1 MHRVCTTLNK
11 IFLHRLR
18 TTSCKVYV
26 EVPSTA
32 YRSPTNRARMNPMD
46 AAQHTAAAL
55 RRLRTTGRSEPPAGR
70 RGRASPKIES
80 AGGGRAKQRSAGSL
94 PVTPHT
100 AASRDFTRS
109 ARSGDKAPRPRD
121 SFKRVDLHDPALAQF
136 VDASS
141 TLRMHTPRES
151 YMRTLQKSHWASDG
165 ALNSH
170 GRSLIMTDQDVT
182 VPGASKP
189 RPKHRK
195 SDQWRDQGTPPQA
208 CNKAVK
214 PQADRP
220 SSPVQTRSVCT
231 AVRRVSVSP
240 QVMNKDQEIH
250 ALTPSTPAVRDQVLP
265 ALLDAGLI
273 LLMTVAAL
281 GLLAGYV
288 LMCNSFHKR

>member
-1 MHRVCTTLNK
+1 MTL
-11 IFLHRLR
+11 
-18 TTSCKVYV
+18 
-26 EVPSTA
+26 
-32 YRSPTNRARMNPMD
+32 MD

-55 RRLRTTGRSEPPAGR
+55 RRLRTTGRSEPPTGR

-80 AGGGRAKQRSAGSL
+80 AGGGGAKQRSEGSL
-94 PVTPHT
+94 PVTQHT
-100 AASRDFTRS
+100 ATSRDFTRS

-121 SFKRVDLHDPALAQF
+121 SFKRVDLHDCSNDPALAQF

-170 GRSLIMTDQDVT
+170 GRPLRLAIMTDQDVT
-182 VPGASKP
+182 VPGASKCTKP
-189 RPKHRK
+189 RPKHRR
-195 SDQWRDQGTPPQA
+195 SDQWRDQGMPPQ
-208 CNKAVK
+208 AVK
-214 PQADRP
+214 PQQADRR
-220 SSPVQTRSVCT
+220 SSPAQTVCT

-240 QVMNKDQEIH
+240 QVMNKDQEI
-250 ALTPSTPAVRDQVLP
+250 ALTACTPAVRDQVLP

>member
-1 MHRVCTTLNK
+1 M
-11 IFLHRLR
+11 
-18 TTSCKVYV
+18 

-32 YRSPTNRARMNPMD
+32 YRSPTNRARMNSMD

-55 RRLRTTGRSEPPAGR
+55 RRLRTTGRSEPPTGR

-80 AGGGRAKQRSAGSL
+80 AGGGGAKQRSEGSL
-94 PVTPHT
+94 PVTQHT

-170 GRSLIMTDQDVT
+170 GRPLRLAIMTDQDVT

-189 RPKHRK
+189 WPKHRCK
-195 SDQWRDQGTPPQA
+195 SDQWRDQGMPPQ
-208 CNKAVK
+208 AVK
-214 PQADRP
+214 PQQADRR
-220 SSPVQTRSVCT
+220 SSPAQTVCT

-250 ALTPSTPAVRDQVLP
+250 ALTPCTPAVRDQVLP

-288 LMCNSFHKR
+288 LMFNSFHKR

>member
-1 MHRVCTTLNK
+1 MRLAQPRAVC
-11 IFLHRLR
+11 I
-18 TTSCKVYV
+18 

-32 YRSPTNRARMNPMD
+32 YRSPTNRARMTLMD

-55 RRLRTTGRSEPPAGR
+55 RRLRITGRSEPPLR

-80 AGGGRAKQRSAGSL
+80 AGGGGAKQRSEGSL
-94 PVTPHT
+94 PVTQHT
-100 AASRDFTRS
+100 ATSRDFTRS

-121 SFKRVDLHDPALAQF
+121 SFKRVDLHDCSNDPALAQF

-170 GRSLIMTDQDVT
+170 GRPLRLAIMTDQDVT
-182 VPGASKP
+182 VPGASKCTKP
-189 RPKHRK
+189 RPKHRR
-195 SDQWRDQGTPPQA
+195 SDQWRDQGMPPQ
-208 CNKAVK
+208 AVK
-214 PQADRP
+214 PQQADRR
-220 SSPVQTRSVCT
+220 SSPAQTVCT

-240 QVMNKDQEIH
+240 QVMNKDQEI
-250 ALTPSTPAVRDQVLP
+250 ALTACTPAVRDQVLP